1 MATQITQILNQRCM
15 SERNP
20 SKTLSFNDVISAPI
34 IYWTQK
40 LRHIERHIAQNQ
52 TIGSKLPSRDPKKKR
67 VAGEITLLHHRRQSL
82 RNEINRYM
90 ARTLFYVI
98 QKFKP
103 AVIGY
108 ENLSSMS
115 TFGTKGYLA
124 KITQEMIKRMG
135 KPSLS
140 KDADFSLILARVNAW
155 CRLSD
160 PHMDVAFYEVNA
172 RNTSKH
178 HYHCGGKINRKP
190 LWDFG
195 SCTKEDCE
203 VASDIDTHV
212 NAAYNIASRAMG
224 HTGLDPP

>member
-1 MATQITQILNQRCM
+1 MVTQITQILNQRCM

-52 TIGSKLPSRDPKKKR
+52 TIRSKLSSRDPKKKR
-67 VAGEITLLHHRRQSL
+67 VVGEITLLHHRRQSL

-98 QKFKP
+98 RKFKP

-135 KPSLS
+135 QPSLT
-140 KDADFSLILARVNAW
+140 KEADFSLILTQVNAW

-160 PHMDVAFYEVNA
+160 PPLAVSFHEVNA
-172 RNTSKH
+172 RNTSKYH
-178 HYHCGGKINRKP
+178 FHCGGEIDRKP
-190 LWDFG
+190 SWDFG
-195 SCTKEDCE
+195 RCTKDGCGE
-203 VASDIDTHV
+203 ARDIDTHV

-224 HTGLDPP
+224 QTGLDPP